1 MWAVWSN
8 TMNSPQFFEK
18 WFSSA
23 SVSPMANLME
33 TKLCRTHFM
42 HVGRGLNMFFFL
54 VILWMF
60 FYKLFLV
67 SVWCFHA
74 ALLSLITHYTLN
86 SHVLHSH
93 KCSKNNNTHLLAS
106 VFVAWVRKYRKFWFF
121 KLQHE
126 FGIQLSADADTSFAK
141 IKKNCTETQ
150 NFVRKWKIA
159 VFE

>member
-42 HVGRGLNMFFFL
+42 HVGRGLNIFFFGYFMN
-54 VILWMF
+54 V
-60 FYKLFLV
+60 FLQT
-67 SVWCFHA
+67 
-74 ALLSLITHYTLN
+74 LSGFGVMLSCCSPVTDHTLHSQN

-93 KCSKNNNTHLLAS
+93 KCSQNNSTHLLAS
-106 VFVAWVRKYRKFWFF
+106 LSVAWIRKYRKFWFL

-141 IKKNCTETQ
+141 IKKNCTQTQ